1 MKERFFTVICAAA
14 ACAVCGCV
22 DVDKSVAPTPSRYW
36 KAPSDALPETFVQ
49 PEQIRTDK
57 IESDESAEQGE
68 SPAAADSADKKTS
81 DGVEKS
87 LTAAEKL
94 RAGRTLALDELI
106 DLALEN
112 NTQTRVYWFQ
122 AKSYAAKVGGAQSA
136 YYPQV
141 SVGAQ
146 VYRSKIHP
154 SRLGVPVGKY
164 YETGYGPSAE
174 INWLLCDFGKRGAQ
188 VESAKN
194 AWRAANFD
202 YNQSLQDEV
211 LAVMVAYYDFYSAYA
226 NVESAKLSLDEARTA
241 YDSANARYSQGV
253 GNKQDMLNALANA
266 KNGEF
271 LLEKAKSAVETA
283 RAALAQAIGV
293 RVDENFQVS
302 AEAVIPT
309 GEAATQKIDEL
320 VAKALRSRQSLLAA
334 YAQLAKTA
342 ADKKVAERAFLPQ
355 IGAFGQ
361 YSYTDYTEHS
371 RGHQDTYTGGL
382 SLSWSVFEGFARKY
396 DLIAA
401 KAAERAQAQTLKA
414 EQIRIISDIWNYYHQ
429 YSSAEKQVAS
439 AQSVLEA
446 SEEAF
451 KATKTAYENGV
462 SNITEFLTAQS
473 RLATARQQKVSAQA
487 ALATS
492 IARLA
497 HATGALSGE

>member
-14 ACAVCGCV
+14 ACAACGCV

-94 RAGRTLALDELI
+94 RAGRSLALDELI

-283 RAALAQAIGV
+283 RAALAQVIGI

-309 GEAATQKIDEL
+309 GEAATQKIDGL

-334 YAQLAKTA
+334 YAQLGRR
-342 ADKKVAERAFLPQ
+342 DNPL
-355 IGAFGQ
+355 
-361 YSYTDYTEHS
+361 
-371 RGHQDTYTGGL
+371 
-382 SLSWSVFEGFARKY
+382 
-396 DLIAA
+396 
-401 KAAERAQAQTLKA
+401 
-414 EQIRIISDIWNYYHQ
+414 
-429 YSSAEKQVAS
+429 
-439 AQSVLEA
+439 
-446 SEEAF
+446 
-451 KATKTAYENGV
+451 
-462 SNITEFLTAQS
+462 
-473 RLATARQQKVSAQA
+473 
-487 ALATS
+487 
-492 IARLA
+492 
-497 HATGALSGE
+497 